1 MNCVEK
7 YKEEVCNVRNIEM
20 NYYNVYYYCNIIDN
34 LLNLF
39 TSSID
44 WVVTGAQFTELF
56 FEEEIECFPK
66 YSALHAFCDFAI
78 RQLLFE
84 EAEEQ
89 IEDIQD
95 RYDNSVIDNKA
106 KRLSVAFRGGEKDDC
121 FLEVDRLFKT
131 YGKKHESFFA
141 YLVNNGFDS
150 IIDAYDD
157 FTRFDG
163 DLDDVILHLSR
174 ELFFI
179 LFQNREFLFRFNTY
193 MANANPKKSN
203 RCNIPQW
210 VKRAVKYR
218 DRGRCVCC
226 GKDLSGLI
234 DCEDEAS
241 VHYDHMVSLNSGG
254 MNDISNIQLL
264 CSDCNLKKSSDSYT
278 EITYKDWYDF
288 DEM

>member
-44 WVVTGAQFTELF
+44 WVVTGAQFTEPF
-56 FEEEIECFPK
+56 FEEEIECFSK

-131 YGKKHESFFA
+131 YGKKHESFFGVITTKCGLA
-141 YLVNNGFDS
+141 NGLGE
-150 IIDAYDD
+150 
-157 FTRFDG
+157 REG
-163 DLDDVILHLSR
+163 DCR
-174 ELFFI
+174 
-179 LFQNREFLFRFNTY
+179 
-193 MANANPKKSN
+193 
-203 RCNIPQW
+203 
-210 VKRAVKYR
+210 
-218 DRGRCVCC
+218 
-226 GKDLSGLI
+226 
-234 DCEDEAS
+234 
-241 VHYDHMVSLNSGG
+241 SGG
-254 MNDISNIQLL
+254 IWLR
-264 CSDCNLKKSSDSYT
+264 SDCQYSENRKPSELPA
-278 EITYKDWYDF
+278 
-288 DEM
+288 